1 VTIKNE
7 TTLITYADSM
17 GKNIKELTDIL
28 ETHFKGA
35 IGGIH
40 ILPFFPSTAD
50 RGFAPLNYK
59 EVDKNFG
66 SWKDFEYLGRKYYL
80 IYDFMINHISRSS
93 EYFKDFIKNKDKSPY
108 ANMFIRYKNFWP
120 DGKPGEEEIGLIL
133 ERKPGIPH
141 VVVEFEDGST
151 EKIWSTFSEQQID
164 LNVKAEVTKAFIKDS
179 LMYLAGKGASV
190 IRLDALAYTIKKRW
204 TDCFFIEPDIWEIL
218 DYIKTIPKGYDVG
231 ILPEV
236 HGHYSIQMNL
246 SKRGYWVYD
255 FALPMLVL
263 HTLYDGSKKR
273 LISWLKQCPVKQF
286 TTLDTHDGIGVV
298 DVQDLLSDKEIER
311 IKEKIFSREADVKV
325 LHDLTTTY
333 RNLDIYQ
340 INCTY
345 YSALGNNDDAYL
357 LARAI
362 QFFTPGIPQIY
373 YVGLLAGEN
382 DIEFL
387 KATKEGRN
395 INRHYYTREEIE
407 KNLQRPVLK
416 KLINLMKFRNTY
428 PAFNGDFKVP
438 ESEGDYLL
446 IILWKKGK
454 YEAKLRANLK
464 TYRFS
469 ITYFDREFKK
479 NVELTD
485 I

>member
-1 VTIKNE
+1 
-7 TTLITYADSM
+7 M
-17 GKNIKELTDIL
+17 GKDIKELYNIL

-35 IGGIH
+35 VGGIH

-59 EVDKNFG
+59 EVDKKFG
-66 SWKDFEYLGRKYYL
+66 SWKDIEDLGRKFYL

-93 EYFKDFIKNKDKSPY
+93 EYFKDFIKNKDQSPY
-108 ANMFIRYKNFWP
+108 ADMFIRYKNFWP
-120 DGKPGEEEIGLIL
+120 DGETSKEEIELIFK
-133 ERKPGIPH
+133 RKPKAPY
-141 VVVEFEDGST
+141 VVVEFKDGTT
-151 EKIWSTFSEQQID
+151 EKIWSTFRDEQVD
-164 LNVKAEVTKAFIKDS
+164 LNVKADVTKTFIKES
-179 LMYLAGKGASV
+179 LIYLAGKGASV

-204 TDCFFIEPDIWEIL
+204 TNCFFIEPDIWEIL
-218 DYIKTIPKGYDVG
+218 DYIKTILKDYDVE

-236 HGHYSIQMNL
+236 HEHYSIQMKL
-246 SKRGYWVYD
+246 AKRGYWVYD

-263 HTLYDGSKKR
+263 HSLYSGSKKR
-273 LISWLKQCPVKQF
+273 LISWLKQCPRKQF

-298 DVQDLLSDKEIER
+298 DVRGLLSDKEIEQ
-311 IKEKIFSREADVKV
+311 IKEHIFSREVDVKM
-325 LHDLTTTY
+325 LHNLTTTY
-333 RNLDIYQ
+333 KNFDIYQ

-395 INRHYYTREEIE
+395 INRHYYKREEIE
-407 KNLQRPVLK
+407 ENLQRPVLK
-416 KLINLMKFRNTY
+416 KLSNLMKFRNMY
-428 PAFNGDFKVP
+428 PAFNGDFKVL
-438 ESEGDYLL
+438 ESDEDYLL
-446 IILWKKGK
+446 IILWKKGR
-454 YEAKLRANLK
+454 YEAKLQANLR

-469 ITYFDREFKK
+469 ITYFDLELKK